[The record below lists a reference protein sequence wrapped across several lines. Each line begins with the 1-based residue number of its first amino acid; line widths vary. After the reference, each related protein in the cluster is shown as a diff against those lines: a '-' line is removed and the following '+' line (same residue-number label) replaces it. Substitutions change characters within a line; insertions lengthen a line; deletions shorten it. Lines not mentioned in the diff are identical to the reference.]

1 MKKPKKSKSARRYS
15 LLDRLAVLRPRLSAF
30 MLDWASWGYVAYG
43 VMYLLNKYW
52 YLRYVNFYGRLTL
65 PAWGWT
71 VVILATFE
79 LAMLSHAFGQS
90 IGLNLFGLKLLGPD
104 YAPPRMSQR
113 LRRYVALHLKL

>member
-1 MKKPKKSKSARRYS
+1 MKKPKKSKSARRYA

-43 VMYLLNKYW
+43 VIYLLNKYW

-65 PAWGWT
+65 PPWAWP

-79 LAMLSHAFGQS
+79 L
-90 IGLNLFGLKLLGPD
+90 
-104 YAPPRMSQR
+104 
-113 LRRYVALHLKL
+113 